1 MEQQINKLR
10 YFSFAV
16 LSIAIAITV
25 IVLFFANTA
34 TAIILLVLVWLSAA
48 IIMSW
53 FGYKIRNL
61 RNEQMMAQQ
70 IYVAPPTYPQQIYH
84 DSSTPPVYSTQPVY
98 STPPVY
104 HEPIQPVYQKN

>member
-16 LSIAIAITV
+16 LSIAIAISV
-25 IVLFFANTA
+25 IVLFFAKIN

-61 RNEQMMAQQ
+61 RNEQVRIQQ
-70 IYVAPPTYPQQIYH
+70 IYVAPTTYPQQI
-84 DSSTPPVYSTQPVY
+84 
-98 STPPVY
+98 Y
-104 HEPIQPVYQKN
+104 HEPIQPVYPSQHVYQEPMQPVYHKN

>member
-10 YFSFAV
+10 YYSFAV
-16 LSIAIAITV
+16 LSIAIAISV
-25 IVLFFANTA
+25 IVLFFANIN

-61 RNEQMMAQQ
+61 RNEIQQ
-70 IYVAPPTYPQQIYH
+70 VYIAPISYPQPIY
-84 DSSTPPVYSTQPVY
+84 SQPVY
-98 STPPVY
+98 PEQVY
-104 HEPIQPVYQKN
+104 TQKY

>member
-10 YFSFAV
+10 YYSFAV
-16 LSIAIAITV
+16 LSIAIAISV
-25 IVLFFANTA
+25 IVLFFANIN

-61 RNEQMMAQQ
+61 RNEIQQVYIAPISYPAQET
-70 IYVAPPTYPQQIYH
+70 II
-84 DSSTPPVYSTQPVY
+84 
-98 STPPVY
+98 
-104 HEPIQPVYQKN
+104 NR